1 MVTKFDTRDYV
12 LDVYSQTKFRHNS
25 SRGFFSPYT
34 RNIAYTLRVPMFT
47 ILFCGFWQS
56 LAANT
61 PARTFTL
68 KTSND
73 AVPRKGVKRLKN

>member
-34 RNIAYTLRVPMFT
+34 RNIAYTLRVP
-47 ILFCGFWQS
+47 
-56 LAANT
+56 NT

-68 KTSND
+68 NTSND
-73 AVPRKGVKRLKN
+73 AVPRKGVKRLKKLKFNI